1 MGKNTKSNRIGVVFS
16 TDETFDYQYEQ
27 EEASI
32 ALPPKQQKLRVLLD
46 RKKRQGKEVTLI
58 TGFVGPETDLNDLGK
73 KLKTKCGV
81 GGSVKDGEILLQ
93 GDHRDK
99 VLQLLLAEGYTGTK
113 KAG

>member
-1 MGKNTKSNRIGVVFS
+1 MGKNNKNNRIGIVYS
-16 TDETFDYQYEQ
+16 TDESYEYQYEQ
-27 EEASI
+27 EEEAE

-58 TGFVGPETDLNDLGK
+58 TGFVGSEADLNELGK